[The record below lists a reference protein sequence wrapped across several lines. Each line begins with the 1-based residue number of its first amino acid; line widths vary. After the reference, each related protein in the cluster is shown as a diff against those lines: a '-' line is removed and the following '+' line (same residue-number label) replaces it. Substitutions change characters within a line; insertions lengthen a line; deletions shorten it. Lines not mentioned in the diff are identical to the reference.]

1 MSIICS
7 QCGNPSSGKFCGI
20 CGTPLP
26 QQTSTCGGCGEILQP
41 NAKFCGKCGT
51 SVVLPSS
58 SSQAP
63 ADIKRGESTDGYVSW
78 SFLPGEIAR
87 KLSTEE
93 IIEVAEGGAKGFII
107 GEGQRALIYA
117 DGAVLAEVGPGK
129 HSFLSAAEES
139 QLENAFSART
149 GGVAGAVSAVGRAI
163 GRFFLGSSRRD
174 QQEQNQSSYEN
185 LRSNIGRSKSISAV
199 LARSAPFLT
208 KHVLQNVQ
216 CKDFTVDFSLTLRVM
231 LGDLKSFYG
240 EFLIDH
246 KVVSQSQLEA
256 SLFDS
261 ASGTHGHLLG
271 FREILRD
278 YTVQDLTDSDSA
290 KQELAIRLQELSPP
304 ALKILQLISISA
316 EKEELQR
323 VRQEQEA
330 NLIAEKE
337 LENLINTNRICNRFQ
352 LESNRRAI
360 EEARSDE
367 ELQSAMQAINSDG
380 LLRNEQLDN
389 LMRDIRERSEDHDI
403 GRTQAVRLVQF
414 KNEVDYQR
422 ERLSYEQEIVNRQLE
437 INRKRQ
443 ADEAAHLLDLEKNR
457 RNFER
462 DQDSQDL
469 DILKKL
475 QAVKDEQ
482 NQREH
487 DRALQATAQANTH
500 QIDMVKQF
508 AGMTAEQIM
517 VANPNL
523 TPEQAAAMAEIAK
536 SKTESAR
543 QDDRV
548 DLMREM
554 QQNQQAM
561 VTQFMQTLGGTIA
574 QANQAK
580 DAELKRA
587 LESNDKSEERMMRVV
602 NNTVASSGKPGA
614 QVEPVTGERPS
625 QKSTETCSNCL
636 ASIPAG
642 SKFCVE
648 CGTSA

>member
-1 MSIICS
+1 MNITCS
-7 QCGNPSSGKFCGI
+7 QCGNPASGKFCGI
-20 CGTPLP
+20 CGTSLP
-26 QQTSTCGGCGEILQP
+26 QQTSTCGGCGESLQT

-51 SVVLPSS
+51 SAVLPASS
-58 SSQAP
+58 SLTTTDS
-63 ADIKRGESTDGYVSW
+63 KRGESTDGYVSW

-129 HSFLSAAEES
+129 HSFLSADEERRM
-139 QLENAFSART
+139 EDAFAART
-149 GGVAGAVSAVGRAI
+149 GGVVGVVSAVGRAV
-163 GRFFLGSSRRD
+163 GRFFLGSSGRD
-174 QQEQNQSSYEN
+174 QQEQGLGNYEN
-185 LRSNIGRSKSISAV
+185 LRSNMGRSKSISAV

-216 CKDFTVDFSLTLRVM
+216 AKDFTVDFSLTLRVM

-278 YTVQDLTDSDSA
+278 YTVQDLTDSERA

-352 LESNRRAI
+352 LESSRRMI

-380 LLRNEQLDN
+380 LIRKDQLEN
-389 LMRDIRERSEDHDI
+389 LIRDIRERSEDHDI
-403 GRTQAVRLVQF
+403 GRVQAVRLVQF
-414 KNEVDYQR
+414 KNEFDYQR
-422 ERLSYEQEIVNRQLE
+422 ERLTYEQQIVNHQME
-437 INRKRQ
+437 INRQRQ
-443 ADEAAHLLDLEKNR
+443 AVEAAHLLDLEKNR
-457 RNFER
+457 RDFER
-462 DQDSQDL
+462 GQDSQDL
-469 DILKKL
+469 DILRKL
-475 QAVKDEQ
+475 QSVKDEQ

-487 DRALQATAQANTH
+487 DRALLAASQANTH
-500 QIDMVKQF
+500 QIDLVKQF
-508 AGMTAEQIM
+508 SGMTAEQIM

-536 SKTESAR
+536 SKGEGAR

-554 QQNQQAM
+554 QQNQQSM
-561 VTQFMQTLGGTIA
+561 VTHFMQTLGGTIG
-574 QANQAK
+574 QVNQAK
-580 DAELKRA
+580 EAELKRA
-587 LESNDKSEERMMRVV
+587 LESNDKSEERMMHVV
-602 NNTVASSGKPGA
+602 NTTVASTSKAGA
-614 QVEPVTGERPS
+614 QAEPATVERPS
-625 QKSTETCSNCL
+625 RKSQDACPNCQ
-636 ASIPAG
+636 ASIPVG

-648 CGTSA
+648 CGAPA

>member
-1 MSIICS
+1 MSTLCN
-7 QCGNPSSGKFCGI
+7 QCGNPASGKFCGV
-20 CGTPLP
+20 CGTPLQ
-26 QQTSTCGGCGEILQP
+26 QQTTKCSGCGESLLA
-41 NAKFCGKCGT
+41 NAKFCGKCGASTTAQAT
-51 SVVLPSS
+51 SPS
-58 SSQAP
+58 AP
-63 ADIKRGESTDGYVSW
+63 ADSKRGESVDGFVSW

-87 KLSTEE
+87 KLSTQE
-93 IIEVAEGGAKGFII
+93 IIEAAEGGAKGFII

-129 HSFLSAAEES
+129 HSFLSTEEERRVEAS
-139 QLENAFSART
+139 FSTRT
-149 GGVAGAVSAVGRAI
+149 GGVVGAVSAIGRAI
-163 GRFFLGSSRRD
+163 GRFFMGSSRRD
-174 QQEQNQSSYEN
+174 RQEQSLQSYEN
-185 LRSNIGRSKSISAV
+185 LRDQMGRSKSVSAV
-199 LARSAPFLT
+199 IARSAPFLT

-216 CKDFTVDFSLTLRVM
+216 TKDFTVDFSLTLRVM

-240 EFLIDH
+240 EFLLDQ

-256 SLFDS
+256 SLFD
-261 ASGTHGHLLG
+261 ATSGTHGHLLG
-271 FREILRD
+271 FREILRN
-278 YTVQDLTDSDSA
+278 YSVQDLTDSDRA

-304 ALKILQLISISA
+304 ALKVLQLLSIST

-352 LESNRRAI
+352 LESNRRMI

-367 ELQSAMQAINSDG
+367 ELQAAMQAINSDG
-380 LLRNEQLDN
+380 LLRKEQLDK
-389 LMRDIRERSEDHDI
+389 LMRDIQEKSEDHDI
-403 GRTQAVRLVQF
+403 GRAQAVRLVQF
-414 KNEVDYQR
+414 RNDFDYQR
-422 ERLSYEQEIVNRQLE
+422 ERLAFEQEIVNRQME
-437 INRKRQ
+437 IYRQRQ

-462 DQDSQDL
+462 DQDMQDL
-469 DILKKL
+469 DILRKL
-475 QAVKDEQ
+475 QTVKDEQ
-482 NQREH
+482 ALREH
-487 DRALQATAQANTH
+487 ERSLQAAVQANSH
-500 QIDMVKQF
+500 QVDLVKQF

-536 SKTESAR
+536 SKAEGAR

-548 DLMREM
+548 GLMREM
-554 QQNQQAM
+554 QQNQQAI
-561 VTQFMQTLGGTIA
+561 VNQFMQTLGGQVGQT
-574 QANQAK
+574 NQAK

-602 NNTVASSGKPGA
+602 NTTVTAASKGGRQEDPASI
-614 QVEPVTGERPS
+614 ERPNR
-625 QKSTETCSNCL
+625 KSTPACAQCQ
-636 ASIPAG
+636 AAIPEG

-648 CGTSA
+648 CGAPV

>member
-1 MSIICS
+1 MNIICIE
-7 QCGNPSSGKFCGI
+7 CGNPTSGKFCGI

-26 QQTSTCGGCGEILQP
+26 QQISNCGGCGESLQP

-51 SVVLPSS
+51 STVLPASPS
-58 SSQAP
+58 PTSTDS
-63 ADIKRGESTDGYVSW
+63 KRGESTDGYVSW

-87 KLSTEE
+87 KLSTDE

-129 HSFLSAAEES
+129 HSFLSADEER
-139 QLENAFSART
+139 QLEDAFAVRT
-149 GGVAGAVSAVGRAI
+149 GGVVGAVSDVGRAI
-163 GRFFLGSSRRD
+163 GRFFLGYSRRD
-174 QQEQNQSSYEN
+174 QQEQNHTNYDS

-216 CKDFTVDFSLTLRVM
+216 TKDFTVDFSLTLRVM

-278 YTVQDLTDSDSA
+278 YTVQNLSDSDSA

-316 EKEELQR
+316 EKEELQK

-352 LESNRRAI
+352 LESSRRMI

-367 ELQSAMQAINSDG
+367 ELQSAMQAINSDS
-380 LLRNEQLDN
+380 LLRKEQLDN
-389 LMRDIRERSEDHDI
+389 LIRDIRERSEDHDI
-403 GRTQAVRLVQF
+403 DRAQAVRLVQF
-414 KNEVDYQR
+414 KNEFDYQR
-422 ERLSYEQEIVNRQLE
+422 ERLTYEQEIVNRQLE
-437 INRKRQ
+437 INRQRQ
-443 ADEAAHLLDLEKNR
+443 ADEASHILDLEKKR
-457 RNFER
+457 RDFER

-469 DILKKL
+469 DILRKL
-475 QAVKDEQ
+475 QSVKDEQ

-487 DRALQATAQANTH
+487 DRALLATAQANTH
-500 QIDMVKQF
+500 QIDLVKQF

-517 VANPNL
+517 VSNPNI
-523 TPEQAAAMAEIAK
+523 TPEQAAAMVEIAK
-536 SKTESAR
+536 SKAESAR

-561 VTQFMQTLGGTIA
+561 VAQFMQTLGGSIG
-574 QANQAK
+574 QVNQAK

-602 NNTVASSGKPGA
+602 NTTVAAVNKGRQQEQPT
-614 QVEPVTGERPS
+614 TGERS
-625 QKSTETCSNCL
+625 NRKSASSCSNCQ
-636 ASIPAG
+636 AAIPEGA
-642 SKFCVE
+642 KFCVE
-648 CGTSA
+648 CGTSE

>member
-1 MSIICS
+1 MSIICIK
-7 QCGNPSSGKFCGI
+7 CGNPTSGKFCGT
-20 CGTPLP
+20 CGTPVP
-26 QQTSTCGGCGEILQP
+26 QQNLNCVQCGESLQP
-41 NAKFCGKCGT
+41 GAKFCGKCGT
-51 SVVLPSS
+51 SAALPASS
-58 SSQAP
+58 NLTSTDSKP
-63 ADIKRGESTDGYVSW
+63 GESTDGYVSW

-87 KLSTEE
+87 KLLTEE

-129 HSFLSAAEES
+129 HSFLSADEERR
-139 QLENAFSART
+139 LEDAFDART
-149 GGVAGAVSAVGRAI
+149 GGVMGAVSDIGRAI
-163 GRFFLGSSRRD
+163 GRFFLGYSRRE
-174 QQEQNQSSYEN
+174 QQEQNHSNYES
-185 LRSNIGRSKSISAV
+185 LRANIARSKSISAV
-199 LARSAPFLT
+199 IARSAPFLT
-208 KHVLQNVQ
+208 KHILPNVQ
-216 CKDFTVDFSLTLRVM
+216 SRDFTADFSLTLRVM

-246 KVVSQSQLEA
+246 TIVSQTQLEA

-271 FREILRD
+271 FREILRN
-278 YTVQDLTDSDSA
+278 YTVENLRDSDSV

-330 NLIAEKE
+330 NLIAEQE

-352 LESNRRAI
+352 LESNRRMI

-367 ELQSAMQAINSDG
+367 ELQSAMQTINSDS
-380 LLRNEQLDN
+380 LLRKEQLDY
-389 LMRDIRERSEDHDI
+389 LIRDVRERSEDHDI
-403 GRTQAVRLVQF
+403 GRAQAVRLLQF
-414 KNEVDYQR
+414 KNEFDYQR
-422 ERLSYEQEIVNRQLE
+422 ERLTYEQEIVNRQLA
-437 INRKRQ
+437 INRQRQ
-443 ADEAAHLLDLEKNR
+443 AEEASHILDLEKNR
-457 RNFER
+457 RDFER
-462 DQDSQDL
+462 DQDLKDL
-469 DILKKL
+469 DILSKL
-475 QAVKDEQ
+475 QSVKDEQ

-500 QIDMVKQF
+500 QMDLVKQF

-517 VANPNL
+517 VSNPNI
-523 TPEQAAAMAEIAK
+523 TSEQAAAMVEIAK
-536 SKTESAR
+536 SRAESAR

-554 QQNQQAM
+554 QQQQQAM
-561 VTQFMQTLGGTIA
+561 VTGFMQSMSGSIG
-574 QANQAK
+574 QVNQAK
-580 DAELKRA
+580 EDELKRA

-602 NNTVASSGKPGA
+602 NTTVTAVNKGKEQEQSATGQIPNRNSASFC
-614 QVEPVTGERPS
+614 S
-625 QKSTETCSNCL
+625 QCH
-636 ASIPAG
+636 AAIPEG
-642 SKFCVE
+642 SKFCAE

>member
-7 QCGNPSSGKFCGI
+7 QCGNSSSGKFCGF
-20 CGTPLP
+20 CGTSLP
-26 QQTSTCGGCGEILQP
+26 HQTLTCGSCGEIFRP

-51 SVVLPSS
+51 RTVM
-58 SSQAP
+58 P
-63 ADIKRGESTDGYVSW
+63 ASFPPTDSKNGESTDGYVSW

-93 IIEVAEGGAKGFII
+93 IIEVADGGAKGFII

-129 HSFLSAAEES
+129 HSFLSSQEE
-139 QLENAFSART
+139 QRLEDAFASRT
-149 GGVAGAVSAVGRAI
+149 GGVVGAVSVVGRAI
-163 GRFFLGSSRRD
+163 GRFFLGSSRSD
-174 QQEQNQSSYEN
+174 QREQDLGNYEN

-208 KHVLQNVQ
+208 KHVLQNVHT
-216 CKDFTVDFSLTLRVM
+216 KDFTVDFSLTLRVM

-246 KVVSQSQLEA
+246 KVVSQAQLEA

-278 YTVQDLTDSDSA
+278 YTVQDLMDSDNA

-323 VRQEQEA
+323 VRQEQES
-330 NLIAEKE
+330 NLLAEKE

-352 LESNRRAI
+352 LESNRRRI

-380 LLRNEQLDN
+380 LLRNEQLDR
-389 LMRDIRERSEDHDI
+389 LIRDIRERSEDHHID
-403 GRTQAVRLVQF
+403 RSQAVRLVQT
-414 KNEVDYQR
+414 KNEVDYQL
-422 ERLSYEQEIVNRQLE
+422 ERLRYEQDIVNRHLE

-443 ADEAAHLLDLEKNR
+443 ADEASHLLDLEKNR
-457 RNFER
+457 RDFER

-469 DILKKL
+469 DILRKL
-475 QAVKDEQ
+475 QSVKDEQ

-487 DRALQATAQANTH
+487 DRAFQAAAQANTH
-500 QIDMVKQF
+500 QIDLVNQF

-523 TPEQAAAMAEIAK
+523 APEQAAAMAEIAK
-536 SKTESAR
+536 SKAEGAR

-554 QQNQQAM
+554 QQNHQAM
-561 VTQFMQTLGGTIA
+561 VTQFMLTLGGTIA

-602 NNTVASSGKPGA
+602 NNTVSSSRKQGTQA
-614 QVEPVTGERPS
+614 EPVISER
-625 QKSTETCSNCL
+625 QGRKSAETCANCQIP
-636 ASIPAG
+636 IPAG